1 MKYLLRRF
9 VHGLVVIFIVA
20 TLSFILIHLA
30 PGDPFMNVSDES
42 GLQTSAE
49 LQERLQRIHGLD
61 QPIPIQYALY
71 LRNLFRGDLG
81 VSYRNGSQPILPDV
95 VAAAGRTLLLG
106 AAALIVNF
114 GVGLFLGTWQA
125 IRHPSRAD
133 RVLTVA
139 TLVVYSLP
147 VFWFGYVLVFLFV
160 ERLGLFPVIG
170 GHVAQRLVLP
180 SLTLGLIGAAAT
192 ARFHRAAMLNV
203 KNADYVRTAVAKGL
217 SHRDVVVRHI
227 LRNALTPVI
236 TLLGLS
242 LPLLLSG
249 SVFVERVFQW
259 NGLGNL
265 AVNAVQGREYNV
277 VMATTLIVS
286 LMVIVSNFVADLL
299 HRRADPR
306 ARATT

>member
-1 MKYLLRRF
+1 
-9 VHGLVVIFIVA
+9 
-20 TLSFILIHLA
+20 
-30 PGDPFMNVSDES
+30 
-42 GLQTSAE
+42 
-49 LQERLQRIHGLD
+49 
-61 QPIPIQYALY
+61 
-71 LRNLFRGDLG
+71 
-81 VSYRNGSQPILPDV
+81 
-95 VAAAGRTLLLG
+95 LG